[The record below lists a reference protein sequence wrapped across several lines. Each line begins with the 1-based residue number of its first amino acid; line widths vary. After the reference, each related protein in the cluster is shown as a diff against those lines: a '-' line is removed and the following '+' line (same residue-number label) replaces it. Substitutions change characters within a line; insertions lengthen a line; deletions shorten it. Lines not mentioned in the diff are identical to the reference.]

1 MDKYDILLSFLVAI
15 HILLCPFTKVEES
28 FNLQAT
34 HDILEYG
41 ISLEALKKY
50 DHFEFPG
57 VVPRTFVG
65 PLVLSGVSLP
75 FIKIMNFIIP
85 NLKKFISQYVV
96 RLVLGLFNVYT
107 LSRLRSS
114 IEISFG
120 RRISNAFGILSAC
133 QFHTIFWASRTLPN
147 MFAFPLIIL
156 AFSYWIS
163 AITSSES
170 NKKLSSM
177 IRYMTFTMIIFRFE
191 VALLLVPITML
202 ELWLGNLKLLDSLMA
217 GMFTSL
223 WSLGLSLSVDS
234 YFWQEWMWPEGHV
247 YYFNIVL
254 GKSGEWGILPFH
266 AYFTSFLPRLLLI
279 SLPLS
284 VFSAFVDKRTHR
296 FLLLMLFFVT
306 GFSFLGHKEW
316 RFIVYVVPIFNMCA
330 AIGWIWVERK
340 RSKFI
345 FILINWIIILLLITS
360 FLVSMSMVLV
370 SSKNYPGGVA
380 LQKLHNIQN
389 DYKNAK
395 VHLDVYTAMT
405 GASRFGQIRN
415 DWVYSKNESHSSPS
429 DYIDYTH
436 LLTRTPQNHES
447 FFKVIDTVDGYER
460 LKLKMPKEFIYNWL
474 EFIRVVFFHYD
485 ENVNLWNLLTSWL
498 PAHIITGPKIWIMR
512 RNSETL
518 ESF

>member
-1 MDKYDILLSFLVAI
+1 MDKYDILLSCLVAM
-15 HILLCPFTKVEES
+15 HIFLCPFTKVEES

-41 ISLEALKKY
+41 ISLESLKKY

-85 NLKKFISQYVV
+85 NLNKFISQYVV
-96 RLVLGLFNVYT
+96 RLVLGLFNIYS

-114 IEISFG
+114 IEMSFG
-120 RRISNAFGILSAC
+120 RRISKAFGILSAC

-147 MFAFPLIIL
+147 MFAFTLIIL

-163 AITSSES
+163 AITSSDS
-170 NKKLSSM
+170 NKKLLSM
-177 IRYMTFTMIIFRFE
+177 IRYMTFTIIIFRFE
-191 VALLLVPITML
+191 VALLLVPITVL
-202 ELWLGNLKLLDSLMA
+202 ELWLGNLKLLDALKT
-217 GMFTSL
+217 GIFTSL

-234 YFWQEWMWPEGHV
+234 YFWQERWMWPEGYV

-254 GKSGEWGILPFH
+254 GKSSEWGVLPFH

-284 VFSAFVDKRTHR
+284 VFSAFVDKRTLK

-340 RSKFI
+340 GSKFV
-345 FILINWIIILLLITS
+345 FILINWIIILLLIMS
-360 FLVSMSMVLV
+360 FLASISMTLV
-370 SSKNYPGGVA
+370 SSENYPGGVA
-380 LQKLHNIQN
+380 LQKLHQIQN
-389 DYKNAK
+389 DFNNAK
-395 VHLDVYTAMT
+395 VHLDAYTAMT

-415 DWVYSKNESHSSPS
+415 DWVYSKNESHLSPS

-436 LLTRTPQNHES
+436 LLTSTPQDHES
-447 FFKVIDTVDGYER
+447 YFKVIYTVDGYER
-460 LKLKMPKEFIYNWL
+460 LKLKMPKVLIHNWL
-474 EFIRVVFFHYD
+474 EFVRIVFLRYD
-485 ENVNLWNLLTSWL
+485 KNADLWKSWL
-498 PAHIITGPKIWIMR
+498 PVHIITEPKIWIMR
-512 RNSETL
+512 RNSKTL

>member
-1 MDKYDILLSFLVAI
+1 MDKYDILLSCLVAM
-15 HILLCPFTKVEES
+15 HIFLCPFTKVEES

-41 ISLEALKKY
+41 ISLESLKKY

-85 NLKKFISQYVV
+85 NLNKFISQYVV
-96 RLVLGLFNVYT
+96 RLVLGLFNIYS

-114 IEISFG
+114 IEMSFG
-120 RRISNAFGILSAC
+120 RRISKAFGILSAC

-147 MFAFPLIIL
+147 MFAFTLIIL

-163 AITSSES
+163 AITSSDS
-170 NKKLSSM
+170 NKKLLSM
-177 IRYMTFTMIIFRFE
+177 IRYMTFTIIIFRFE
-191 VALLLVPITML
+191 VALLLVPITVL
-202 ELWLGNLKLLDSLMA
+202 ELWLGNLKLLDALKT
-217 GMFTSL
+217 GIFTSL

-234 YFWQEWMWPEGHV
+234 YFWQERWMWPEGYV

-254 GKSGEWGILPFH
+254 GKSSEWGVLPFH

-284 VFSAFVDKRTHR
+284 
-296 FLLLMLFFVT
+296 
-306 GFSFLGHKEW
+306 EW

-340 RSKFI
+340 GSKFV
-345 FILINWIIILLLITS
+345 FILINWIIILLLIMS
-360 FLVSMSMVLV
+360 FLASISMTLV
-370 SSKNYPGGVA
+370 SSENYPGGVA
-380 LQKLHNIQN
+380 LQKLHQIQN
-389 DYKNAK
+389 DFNNAK
-395 VHLDVYTAMT
+395 VHLDAYTAMT

-415 DWVYSKNESHSSPS
+415 DWVYSKNESHLSPS

-436 LLTRTPQNHES
+436 LLTSTPQDHES
-447 FFKVIDTVDGYER
+447 YFKNCFFTSICRINETNYIYTRLTVTA
-460 LKLKMPKEFIYNWL
+460 
-474 EFIRVVFFHYD
+474 VHY
-485 ENVNLWNLLTSWL
+485 LYCL
-498 PAHIITGPKIWIMR
+498 
-512 RNSETL
+512 
-518 ESF
+518 

>member
-1 MDKYDILLSFLVAI
+1 MDKYDILLSCLVAM
-15 HILLCPFTKVEES
+15 HIFLCPFTKVEES

-85 NLKKFISQYVV
+85 NLNKFISQYVV
-96 RLVLGLFNVYT
+96 RLVLGLFNIYS

-114 IEISFG
+114 IEMSFG
-120 RRISNAFGILSAC
+120 RRISKAFGILSAC

-147 MFAFPLIIL
+147 MFAFTLI
-156 AFSYWIS
+156 
-163 AITSSES
+163 
-170 NKKLSSM
+170 
-177 IRYMTFTMIIFRFE
+177 
-191 VALLLVPITML
+191 ALLLVPITVL
-202 ELWLGNLKLLDSLMA
+202 ELWLGNLKLLDALKT
-217 GMFTSL
+217 GIFTSL

-234 YFWQEWMWPEGHV
+234 YFWQERWMWPEGYV

-254 GKSGEWGILPFH
+254 GKSSEWGVLPFH

-284 VFSAFVDKRTHR
+284 VFSAFVDKRTLK

-340 RSKFI
+340 GSKFV
-345 FILINWIIILLLITS
+345 FILINWIIILLLIMS
-360 FLVSMSMVLV
+360 FLASISMTLV
-370 SSKNYPGGVA
+370 SSENYPGGVA
-380 LQKLHNIQN
+380 LQKLHKIQN
-389 DYKNAK
+389 DYNN
-395 VHLDVYTAMT
+395 AMT

-415 DWVYSKNESHSSPS
+415 DWVYSKNESHLSPS
-429 DYIDYTH
+429 DYIDYTY
-436 LLTRTPQNHES
+436 LLTSTPQDHES
-447 FFKVIDTVDGYER
+447 YFKVIYTVDGYER
-460 LKLKMPKEFIYNWL
+460 LKLKMPKVLVHNWL
-474 EFIRVVFFHYD
+474 EFVGIVFLRYD
-485 ENVNLWNLLTSWL
+485 KNAVLWKSWL
-498 PAHIITGPKIWIMR
+498 PVHIITEPKIWIMR
-512 RNSETL
+512 RNSKTL

>member
-1 MDKYDILLSFLVAI
+1 M
-15 HILLCPFTKVEES
+15 HIFLCPFTKVEES

-85 NLKKFISQYVV
+85 NLNKFISQYVV
-96 RLVLGLFNVYT
+96 RLVLGLFNIYS

-114 IEISFG
+114 IEMSFG
-120 RRISNAFGILSAC
+120 RRISKAFGILSAC

-147 MFAFPLIIL
+147 MFAFTLIIL

-163 AITSSES
+163 AITSSDS
-170 NKKLSSM
+170 NKKLLSM
-177 IRYMTFTMIIFRFE
+177 IRYMTFTIIIFRFE
-191 VALLLVPITML
+191 VALLLVPIAVL
-202 ELWLGNLKLLDSLMA
+202 ELWLGNLKLLDALKT
-217 GMFTSL
+217 GIFTSL

-234 YFWQEWMWPEGHV
+234 YFWQERWMWPEGYV

-254 GKSGEWGILPFH
+254 GKSSEWGVLPFH

-284 VFSAFVDKRTHR
+284 
-296 FLLLMLFFVT
+296 
-306 GFSFLGHKEW
+306 EW

-340 RSKFI
+340 GSKFV
-345 FILINWIIILLLITS
+345 FILINWIIILLLIMS
-360 FLVSMSMVLV
+360 FLASISMTLV
-370 SSKNYPGGVA
+370 SSENYPGGVA
-380 LQKLHNIQN
+380 LQKLHKIQN
-389 DYKNAK
+389 DYNN
-395 VHLDVYTAMT
+395 VHLDAYTAMT

-415 DWVYSKNESHSSPS
+415 DWVYSKNESHLSPS
-429 DYIDYTH
+429 DYIDYT
-436 LLTRTPQNHES
+436 
-447 FFKVIDTVDGYER
+447 Y
-460 LKLKMPKEFIYNWL
+460 
-474 EFIRVVFFHYD
+474 
-485 ENVNLWNLLTSWL
+485 LLTST
-498 PAHIITGPKIWIMR
+498 PQDHESYFKNCFFTSICRI
-512 RNSETL
+512 NETNYIYTRL
-518 ESF
+518 TVTAVHYLYCL